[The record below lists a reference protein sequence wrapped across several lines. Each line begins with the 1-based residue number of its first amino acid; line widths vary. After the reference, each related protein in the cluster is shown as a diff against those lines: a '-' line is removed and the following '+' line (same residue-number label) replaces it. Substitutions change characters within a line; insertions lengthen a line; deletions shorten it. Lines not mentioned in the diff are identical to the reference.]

1 MSTSVHKESTTT
13 ITTPPL
19 MNSSSASSTTSST
32 SSSTASTS
40 SASSSTDPTFT
51 QRVSDGLTSIKD
63 SASAA
68 LANVGNAISDFDK
81 QHHISTQAS
90 DVASHVTTAINR
102 GNPVHALKNASTAA
116 KIGDVERTKHAH
128 GPLDDNAH
136 IAADARVEPKEH
148 TDPHP
153 DPSKHQTAN
162 AATDMVDHVKASLS
176 HGNVIHAAKFAN
188 AATVIGNVER
198 EKHEKGPLPE
208 QMVDQPEAEHVNVPA
223 GKVTHAV

>member
-19 MNSSSASSTTSST
+19 MNSSTTSSSSASASSTTSSST
-32 SSSTASTS
+32 SSSDPS
-40 SASSSTDPTFT
+40 SIS
-51 QRVSDGLTSIKD
+51 QRVNDGLTSIKQ

-68 LANVGNAISDFDK
+68 MQSVGNAVSDFDK
-81 QHHISTQAS
+81 QHHISSQVS
-90 DVASHVTTAINR
+90 DVAAHVTTAINR
-102 GNPVHALKNASTAA
+102 GNPGHALSHATTAA
-116 KIGDVERTKHAH
+116 KIGDAERTKHAH
-128 GPLDDNAH
+128 GPLDENAH

-153 DPSKHQTAN
+153 DPSQHKTAN
-162 AATDMVDHVKASLS
+162 AATDMADHVKASLS
-176 HGNVIHAAKFAN
+176 HGNIIHAAKFAN
-188 AATVIGNVER
+188 AATVIGEVER

-223 GKVTHAV
+223 GKVKHTV

>member
-1 MSTSVHKESTTT
+1 MSTTVHKESTTS

-19 MNSSSASSTTSST
+19 INSSTTSTT
-32 SSSTASTS
+32 SS
-40 SASSSTDPTFT
+40 SASSSTASSTNSSDPTFG

-68 LANVGNAISDFDK
+68 LQNVGNAISDFDK

-90 DVASHVTTAINR
+90 DVAAHVTTAINR

-116 KIGDVERTKHAH
+116 KIGDIERSKHAH
-128 GPLDDNAH
+128 GPLDENAH
-136 IAADARVEPKEH
+136 MAPDARVEPKEH

-153 DPSKHQTAN
+153 DPSQHKTAN
-162 AATDMVDHVKASLS
+162 AATDMADHVKASLS

-208 QMVDQPEAEHVNVPA
+208 QLVDQPESEHINVPA
-223 GKVTHAV
+223 GKVKHTV

>member
-1 MSTSVHKESTTT
+1 MSTSVHKETTT
-13 ITTPPL
+13 TVTTPPL
-19 MNSSSASSTTSST
+19 INNSTTSSSSSSG
-32 SSSTASTS
+32 SSSTAASTS
-40 SASSSTDPTFT
+40 SGDPTLT
-51 QRVSDGLTSIKD
+51 QRVSDGFTSIKE

-68 LANVGNAISDFDK
+68 MQSVGNALTDFDK

-90 DVASHVTTAINR
+90 DVAAHVTTAINR

-116 KIGDVERTKHAH
+116 KIGDIERSKHAH
-128 GPLDDNAH
+128 GPLDENAH
-136 IAADARVEPKEH
+136 IAPDARVEPKEH

-153 DPSKHQTAN
+153 DPSQHKTAN
-162 AATDMVDHVKASLS
+162 AATDMADHVKASLS

-208 QMVDQPEAEHVNVPA
+208 QLVDQPESEHINVPA
-223 GKVTHAV
+223 GKVKHTV